1 MDAKDRII
9 VALDVD
15 TRREALEW
23 VSRLGGRVGLF
34 KIGSQLFTSEGPTL
48 VREIVQRGERVFLDL
63 KFHDIPSTVAKSVVI
78 AADLGVTMLTLHASG
93 GRTMMG
99 SAVEAL
105 NRISSPGTRPLLLG
119 VTVLTSLAG
128 DEFDAIGFSESVESQ
143 VVRLAKL
150 AEQSGLDGVVASPS
164 ELALLRSQLKAST
177 RIITPGIRPAGSAA
191 HDQSRSA
198 TPAAAIQAGADYLVI
213 GRPIIASSSPLASLE
228 AITKNLSAGS
238 AGSNR
243 PR

>member
-63 KFHDIPSTVAKSVVI
+63 KFHDIPSTVAKSVVV

-177 RIITPGIRPAGSAA
+177 RIVTPGIRPAGSVA
-191 HDQSRSA
+191 HDQSRIA
-198 TPAAAIQAGADYLVI
+198 TPAAAIQAGADCLVI
-213 GRPIIASSSPLASLE
+213 GRPITASSNPLASLE
-228 AITKNLSAGS
+228 AITKSLSAGS
-238 AGSNR
+238 AGSNP